1 MAEKKLNIA
10 YYNGV
15 WVLLEGLTV
24 HRLGTKYEKSGNY
37 IVGTNPDG
45 TRFAVYVGG
54 EKIRK
59 YGVFTKFFPV
69 GEDRMA
75 VWEIDGKWKLYTR
88 TGVKVILGDMVDESG
103 RFFVYKCPE
112 GVKFSRREG
121 TRLTIMWCKDYRR
134 GLNKSITLYYFDGMS
149 ELIAV

>member
-1 MAEKKLNIA
+1 MSVLIRTEPGLQFMSGGGKKF
-10 YYNGV
+10 G
-15 WVLLEGLTV
+15 
-24 HRLGTKYEKSGNY
+24 
-37 IVGTNPDG
+37 
-45 TRFAVYVGG
+45 
-54 EKIRK
+54 K

-112 GVKFSRREG
+112 GVKFSRIEG
-121 TRLTIMWCKDYRR
+121 TRLINNVVQRLSAGIKQ
-134 GLNKSITLYYFDGMS
+134 
-149 ELIAV
+149 EHHAVLF

>member
-54 EKIRK
+54 
-59 YGVFTKFFPV
+59 
-69 GEDRMA
+69 
-75 VWEIDGKWKLYTR
+75 
-88 TGVKVILGDMVDESG
+88 
-103 RFFVYKCPE
+103 
-112 GVKFSRREG
+112 
-121 TRLTIMWCKDYRR
+121 
-134 GLNKSITLYYFDGMS
+134 
-149 ELIAV
+149 